1 MAALKQYIEEAMIL
15 AYDLVTA
22 PKTTLMNITKEQRLY
37 EGWIIWFLS
46 TLLSVISVYV
56 QWERAGVWLLIAIYG
71 GGAVMLLIE
80 AALLHG
86 TAQLLGGSG
95 AWKGVLA
102 ALCFCGIPANIGTL
116 AGTFAFILPG
126 SLVGLIAFL
135 SGLWGVILIVLALQ
149 ANYAM
154 GVGRSIAAVFLPIVF
169 LAGVFILLCIY
180 VVVSVASVFIL

>member
-126 SLVGLIAFL
+126 SLVGLIVFL

-180 VVVSVASVFIL
+180 VVVSVASVFTL